1 MSKCTC
7 GNGAGAAA
15 GTLLGMS
22 LDDSAE
28 TIPDS
33 GLPEAAALTGGE
45 PVRTVSAGGVNYTL
59 LGTAHVSKQSADE
72 VERLLAGGGFDAV
85 AIELDPARHAAITNP
100 SSWEDLDLFK
110 VIREGKA
117 GMLMVNLALGAFQ
130 QRLAD
135 QVGIEPGEEMRVAIR
150 AANEVGLPLLLID
163 RDIGLTLRRVNAA
176 IPWYRR
182 LMLTSGLLTSV
193 VSNEK
198 IEPEEIE
205 KLKEGDILDA
215 TFNEFAQSSKEM
227 YVPLISERDEY
238 MALKLQEQSGS
249 GGRPRYRNVLV
260 VIGAGHLKGLAG
272 YLEASAPS
280 VAERKARRTELE
292 HIPPK
297 GLLPK
302 LLPWLIV
309 AVILTGF
316 VIGFLRGPELG
327 WQVVGDWFLINGVLA
342 GLGAILALGH
352 PLTVLASAVGAPFTS
367 LNPLIGVG
375 FVAAAVQMWIRKP
388 LVSDFTSLRR
398 DVGSLKG
405 WYNNRV
411 GRVLLV
417 FVLSTLGSVA
427 ATWVA
432 GASIFVRLS
441 GGDG

>member
-1 MSKCTC
+1 
-7 GNGAGAAA
+7 
-15 GTLLGMS
+15 MS

-28 TIPDS
+28 TIPAPGLPGS
-33 GLPEAAALTGGE
+33 LPEAGVE
-45 PVRTVSAGGVNYTL
+45 PVRTVSAGGVTYTL
-59 LGTAHVSKQSADE
+59 LGTAHVSRQSADE

-117 GMLMVNLALGAFQ
+117 GLLMVNLALGAFQ

-150 AANEVGLPLLLID
+150 AADEAGLPLLLID
-163 RDIGLTLRRVNAA
+163 RDIGLTLRRVTAA

-182 LMLTSGLLTSV
+182 LLLTSGLLTSV

-238 MALKLQEQSGS
+238 MALRLQEQTAGA
-249 GGRPRYRNVLV
+249 GKPRFRNVLV

-272 YLEASAPS
+272 HLETTARPAP
-280 VAERKARRTELE
+280 ERRARRKELE

-297 GLLPK
+297 GMLTK

-309 AVILTGF
+309 AIIITGF
-316 VIGFLRGPELG
+316 VIGFARGPELG
-327 WQVVGDWFLINGVLA
+327 WQVVGDWLLYNGVLA
-342 GLGAILALGH
+342 GVGGILALGH
-352 PLTVLASAVGAPFTS
+352 PLTILAAAIGAPFTS

-375 FVAAAVQMWIRKP
+375 FVAAAVQLWIRKP

-417 FVLSTLGSVA
+417 FVLTSLGSVA
-427 ATWVA
+427 GTWIA